1 MLSPLALLRRAP
13 APVRVRVQSSAAK
26 QHARTIDDL
35 RTPALCCYPSV
46 MEANAQAMLERASRL
61 GCVLRPHVKTAKTLQ
76 AAAIQTGGTKR
87 RVVVSTLAEAE
98 FLARGGFDDILY
110 AVPITQDKFAAADEL
125 NQRLERFHVMVDHPS
140 TVRAI
145 TSRAVAKP
153 LSVVVMVDS
162 NPGPSPSPSHTPST
176 SHTPSPSPFPNLN
189 PNPNPSPNPDRD
201 PNPNPNAAQGG
212 LRLPARR
219 RRPERQQERRPGAG
233 AVRLGEHR
241 LRRIVH
247 ARWPR
252 IRR

>member
-1 MLSPLALLRRAP
+1 MLSPLVLLRRAP

-35 RTPALCCYPSV
+35 RTPALCCFPSV

-76 AAAIQTGGTKR
+76 AATIQTGGTKR

-153 LSVVVMVDS
+153 LSVVVMVGS
-162 NPGPSPSPSHTPST
+162 IPNPRPRPRPRPSPSS
-176 SHTPSPSPFPNLN
+176 
-189 PNPNPSPNPDRD
+189 PNPNPSPNPDPNPD
-201 PNPNPNAAQGG
+201 PSPNPNPNSNRNPNAAPGG

-219 RRPERQQERRPGAG
+219 GRPARQGERRAGAG
-233 AVRLGEHR
+233 
-241 LRRIVH
+241 
-247 ARWPR
+247 
-252 IRR
+252 

>member
-13 APVRVRVQSSAAK
+13 APVRVRVQSSAAR

-76 AAAIQTGGTKR
+76 AATIQTGGTKR

-145 TSRAVAKP
+145 TSRAVTKP
-153 LSVVVMVDS
+153 LSVVVMVDCGYRRDGVDTNDRES
-162 NPGPSPSPSHTPST
+162 VALVQALCASDST
-176 SHTPSPSPFPNLN
+176 VF
-189 PNPNPSPNPDRD
+189 
-201 PNPNPNAAQGG
+201 GG
-212 LRLPARR
+212 LYTHGGHAYDAADAPAITRIAEAGLGLGLALTLALTLTLTTPQRR
-219 RRPERQQERRPGAG
+219 
-233 AVRLGEHR
+233 VS
-241 LRRIVH
+241 
-247 ARWPR
+247 
-252 IRR
+252 

>member
-13 APVRVRVQSSAAK
+13 APVRVRVQSSAAR

-76 AAAIQTGGTKR
+76 AATIQTGGTKR

-153 LSVVVMVDS
+153 LSVVVMVDC
-162 NPGPSPSPSHTPST
+162 GYRR
-176 SHTPSPSPFPNLN
+176 
-189 PNPNPSPNPDRD
+189 DGVD
-201 PNPNPNAAQGG
+201 PNDSKSVALVQALCASESTVFGG
-212 LRLPARR
+212 LYTHGGHAYDAADAPAITRIA
-219 RRPERQQERRPGAG
+219 EA
-233 AVRLGEHR
+233 ALGLGLALTLTLTLTLTPTLTLTLTLT
-241 LRRIVH
+241 LRRTL
-247 ARWPR
+247 
-252 IRR
+252 

>member
-13 APVRVRVQSSAAK
+13 APVRVRVQSSAAR

-46 MEANAQAMLERASRL
+46 MEENAQAMLERASRL

-76 AAAIQTGGTKR
+76 AATIQTGGTKR

-153 LSVVVMVDS
+153 LSVVVMVGS
-162 NPGPSPSPSHTPST
+162 IPNPDPSL
-176 SHTPSPSPFPNLN
+176 SHTPSPSPSPS
-189 PNPNPSPNPDRD
+189 PSPNPSPDPDRD

-219 RRPERQQERRPGAG
+219 RRPERQGERRAGAG
-233 AVRLGEHR
+233 
-241 LRRIVH
+241 
-247 ARWPR
+247 
-252 IRR
+252 